1 MSLVAQQPTQ
11 ELIDLVHALRG
22 HWSGWRAMCLCP
34 AHDDSS
40 PSLSLRQGERGIL
53 VHCFAGCSAENVLR
67 ELQRVRIFERGRP
80 PEAKTS
86 IPSGNPSRLW
96 AEGLDV
102 RGTLAEAYCGI
113 RHFHI
118 LPSDI
123 RFHPRCPYRPRPHT
137 VYLPALLVA
146 VREGRRLTAIQR
158 IFLDPKTGRYTHKR
172 MLGLPARGAWQGSRV
187 SDTLAIA
194 EGFETAWAYTLLHD
208 IPCWASLGADRF
220 DQLIIP
226 HSVTKLILAEDNDAP
241 GLLAGNKAE
250 LRYQRPALQIVRCPP
265 ASPADDW
272 AKVLKSQARQ
282 KTAEDIRVR

>member
-1 MSLVAQQPTQ
+1 MPLVAQQPTQ

-22 HWSGWRAMCLCP
+22 QWSGWRAMCLCP

-67 ELQRVRIFERGRP
+67 ELQRVRIFEHGPP

-86 IPSGNPSRLW
+86 AFSGNPSRLW
-96 AEGLDV
+96 AEGTEI
-102 RGTLAEAYCGI
+102 RGTLAETYCGI
-113 RHFHI
+113 RHFHT

-146 VREGRRLTAIQR
+146 VREGRRLTAVQR
-158 IFLDPKTGRYTHKR
+158 IFLDPKSGHYTHKR
-172 MLGLPARGAWQGSRV
+172 MLGLPAGGAWQGSRV

-194 EGFETAWAYTLLHD
+194 EGFETAWAYTLLHET
-208 IPCWASLGADRF
+208 PCWASLGADRL
-220 DQLIIP
+220 DQLLIP
-226 HSVTKLILAEDNDAP
+226 QSVTTLILAEDNDAP

-250 LRYQRPALQIVRCPP
+250 LRYQRPGLQILRHPP
-265 ASPADDW
+265 ASTADDW
-272 AKVLKSQARQ
+272 AKVLESGARQ
-282 KTAEDIRVR
+282 RTAEDIRAR